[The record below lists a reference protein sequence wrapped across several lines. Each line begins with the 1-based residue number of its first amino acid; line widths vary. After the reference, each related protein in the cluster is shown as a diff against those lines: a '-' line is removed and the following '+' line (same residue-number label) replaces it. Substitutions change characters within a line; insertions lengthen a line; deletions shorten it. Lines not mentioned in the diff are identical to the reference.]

1 MIKSYLPMGYQL
13 QTDEQIKDMD
23 RKFELYDYYG
33 IPYGIFDDARLDI
46 NVEKDRTAAKLMIM
60 QGITIPEDL
69 EKRLLEY
76 KDADK
81 RDKRKGVD
89 RYSQ

>member
-1 MIKSYLPMGYQL
+1 MIKSFLPMGYQP

-33 IPYGIFDDARLDI
+33 IPYGIFDDIRQDI
-46 NVEKDRTAAKLMIM
+46 NVEKDRTTAKLLIM
-60 QGITIPEDL
+60 QGIAIPEDL

-76 KDADK
+76 KDADM
-81 RDKRKGVD
+81 RDKQKCT
-89 RYSQ
+89 S

>member
-1 MIKSYLPMGYQL
+1 MIKSFLPMGYQP

-33 IPYGIFDDARLDI
+33 IPYGIFDDTRQDI
-46 NVEKDRTAAKLMIM
+46 NVERDRTTAKLMIM
-60 QGITIPEDL
+60 QGIAIPEDL

-76 KDADK
+76 KDADMREK
-81 RDKRKGVD
+81 QKCT
-89 RYSQ
+89 S

>member
-69 EKRLLEY
+69 KKRLLEY

-89 RYSQ
+89 RNSQ